1 METHHSENIGF
12 VASPWPLQG
21 NRPTL
26 ILVHGS
32 GQDKGFWTHQMEAF
46 EQVAN
51 VVALDLPGRGASQG
65 PGMTSMAAYSQEV
78 AGFIERIEAPIPIP
92 CGLSIGGG
100 IVLQMLLDHPGRFTG
115 GILVNTGARL
125 RVKQDIFDLIN
136 TNFSEYVENF
146 CVLALSPQSN
156 LEKMKPQIMSFTQAG
171 PEVTYGDFSACNQFD
186 VMDRLAE
193 IHAPV
198 LVLTATDDYLT
209 PPKYGQFMADNVPN
223 ARLANIENA
232 GHMAPFEKP
241 AEVNRAVVEYLE
253 SRLKNYGFQ

>member
-1 METHHSENIGF
+1 METRHSKHIGF
-12 VASPWPLQG
+12 IANPWPLRAD
-21 NRPTL
+21 RPTL

-32 GQDKGFWTHQMEAF
+32 GQDGGFWVHQMTAF
-46 EQVAN
+46 ESIAN

-65 PGMTSMAAYSQEV
+65 SGLTSMTDYSQEV
-78 AGFIERIEAPIPIP
+78 ADFIERIEAPDPIP

-100 IVLQMLLDHPGRFTG
+100 IVIQMLLDHPGRFAG

-136 TNFSEYVENF
+136 TNFGEYVENF

-171 PEVTYGDFSACNQFD
+171 PEVTFGDFSACNKFD
-186 VMDRLAE
+186 VMDRLAD
-193 IHAPV
+193 IQTPV

-209 PPKYGQFMADNVPN
+209 PPKYGQFMADKIPH

-241 AEVNRAVVEYLE
+241 AEFNQAVVEYLD
-253 SRLKNYGFQ
+253 SRYKNFGF